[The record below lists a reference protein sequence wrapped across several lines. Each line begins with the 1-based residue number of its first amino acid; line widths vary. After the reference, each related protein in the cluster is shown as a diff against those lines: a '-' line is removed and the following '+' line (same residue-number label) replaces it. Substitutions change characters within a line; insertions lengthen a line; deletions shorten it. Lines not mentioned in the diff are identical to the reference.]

1 MKNRYESSIRQF
13 QVQKI
18 KLVKRETHA
27 HFEKL
32 LKLWLVT
39 SFLVAIPANG
49 QQ

>member
-1 MKNRYESSIRQF
+1 MKNCYESSIRQF

-27 HFEKL
+27 HFDRRAQVM
-32 LKLWLVT
+32 VT